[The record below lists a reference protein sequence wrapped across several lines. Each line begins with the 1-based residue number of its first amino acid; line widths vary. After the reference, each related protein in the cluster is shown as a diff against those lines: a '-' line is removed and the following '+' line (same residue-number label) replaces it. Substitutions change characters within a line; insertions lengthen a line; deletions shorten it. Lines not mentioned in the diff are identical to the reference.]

1 VHILRGSR
9 NHANQMKCNNHLQS
23 STEDSIEQ
31 MPGLLRPLSLYELFL
46 SKTLN
51 RERIDSPARGFDSMR
66 PILIATAGSFV
77 LLLSALPAAAQL
89 YHLGS
94 DELPNGML
102 RLFLVNDSDKPIEA
116 FRWVDHC
123 VLADGKSTSASGG
136 GGDSLLYPPEST
148 LIQTYDGR
156 KSPTGRLE
164 RDGKWM
170 IGAENDSGCESK
182 IVAVIFS
189 DGSHDG
195 SEDAIKEIVALR
207 KGREDR
213 DRFWLDRLKREQAEG
228 WSVERIRSDAE
239 QVQARSSVPVY
250 RALSARGSD
259 DREPALQAYLGSR
272 YAVDVGIA
280 DSLSKQCQC
289 PTPAFLSGITQKLE
303 SELARID
310 ADVSRKVLDAEFPM
324 SVLPDDAGQTPR

>member
-1 VHILRGSR
+1 
-9 NHANQMKCNNHLQS
+9 M
-23 STEDSIEQ
+23 
-31 MPGLLRPLSLYELFL
+31 
-46 SKTLN
+46 
-51 RERIDSPARGFDSMR
+51 ARGLFTS
-66 PILIATAGSFV
+66 IAGSIA
-77 LLLSALPAAAQL
+77 LLLGALPAAAQL

-102 RLFLVNDSDKPIEA
+102 RLYLVNDSDKPIEA

-123 VLADGKSTSASGG
+123 LLGDGKTTSAAGG
-136 GGDSLLYPPEST
+136 GGDSLIYPPEST

-195 SEDAIKEIVALR
+195 SEEVIKEIVALR

-228 WSVERIRSDAE
+228 RSIERIRSDAE
-239 QVQARSSVPVY
+239 QLQARSSVPVY
-250 RALSARGSD
+250 RALSVPSSD
-259 DREPALQAYLGSR
+259 DKEPALRDYLGSKF
-272 YAVDVGIA
+272 AVDVGIA

-289 PTPAFLSGITQKLE
+289 PASASLSSITQRLE
-303 SELARID
+303 SELAKFD
-310 ADVSRKVLDAEFPM
+310 ADVSKKVLDAEFPM
-324 SVLPDDAGQTPR
+324 TFPPDDADQTAASETHR